1 MMNRFEFVKDVADW
15 IIEFIKVLVV
25 ALWSVAMGVLEP
37 ISSVIGL
44 LIVFFMFN
52 CLIGYRAGA
61 KQHKES
67 FNMKKIGK
75 GFLLLLTFLAI
86 LILTYT
92 SMMIFNEENFANFFM
107 KSLTW
112 FLCYCYLANISRNM
126 VVIFEKNENVVM
138 FNKIITIDIKHFI
151 TNKFKGGLK

>member
-1 MMNRFEFVKDVADW
+1 MNRFEFVKDVADW
-15 IIEFIKVLVV
+15 VYDLIKAIIV
-25 ALWSVAMGVLEP
+25 ALWLIALDVLEP
-37 ISSVIGL
+37 ISSVLGL

-67 FNMKKIGK
+67 FNMKKIGR
-75 GFLLLLTFLAI
+75 GLLLLLTFLVI
-86 LILTYT
+86 LILTYA

-126 VVIFEKNENVVM
+126 VVIFEGNENVVM
-138 FNKIITIDIKHFI
+138 FHKIITIDIKHFI
-151 TNKFKGGLK
+151 ANKFKGGLK